1 MIHKFITLSLSLS
14 LSLCFCLCQLG
25 ILTSDWVLS
34 IAYTGQNIVV
44 QSTHSLV
51 KIFNICLYHRD
62 YIVIEALLRSQG
74 NVLIGE
80 PAQVQVK
87 QIYVLSKIA

>member
-1 MIHKFITLSLSLS
+1 METDSAGEKVKKERKDKISFKN
-14 LSLCFCLCQLG
+14 C

-44 QSTHSLV
+44 HSTHSLV
-51 KIFNICLYHRD
+51 KISNICLYHRD